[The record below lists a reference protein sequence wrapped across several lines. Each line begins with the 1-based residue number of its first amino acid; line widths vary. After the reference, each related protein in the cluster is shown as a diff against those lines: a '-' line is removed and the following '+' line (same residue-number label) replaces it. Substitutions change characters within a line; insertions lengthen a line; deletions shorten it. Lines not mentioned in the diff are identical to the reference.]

1 MLTKK
6 YTVTLLLS
14 LWLMGVLWSAP
25 EDLDVFIDFENTT
38 GEGDFVIGESPNSV
52 RFIGF
57 KLQSTDD
64 PNLSHSGSNAL
75 VLEAGEEGKIIFER
89 GVNLLQFYAAETTG
103 DGRIEL
109 RDKNA
114 FILHK
119 NGVVVNLPT
128 SISPQVK
135 PELHSYVAYSG
146 DIDDDKDLNFT
157 NGIKLITIKD
167 VSGQIALD
175 DLGFSY
181 VDGPPNNTLYEDFEN
196 LFADPQFEDP
206 ENFTLGESP
215 ISATFTGGLAQAIGV
230 LRTYNH
236 TFPFGDNLLSEA
248 AWGVYNGT
256 SGTITFET
264 PAAQVQF
271 YASVYDKDDGEIRVF
286 DTNDNLIGLTTK
298 IPNDISIEAS
308 KVPIPFYD
316 INAIDLGA
324 PDGIG
329 KIVFINKPQNSLA
342 LFFNYNTIDDFGF
355 TPITESDQHNI
366 PDEVVIIGS
375 GEIVGTNIRHPNGNI
390 FDQVLLT
397 GEKVTLRADNGQIT
411 RASFVDIN
419 DDIVQVEFSGS
430 GTVTINFNPGTIQGP
445 ATPRKYNQDIAYVKG
460 HPHVVLSRADQTTYL
475 SIFTVGTINA
485 EDQTI
490 FLPGENYDAVA
501 DISFIEVI
509 NSRSVGGIHSANA
522 RFSNDIGRVGIIAP
536 EVEVAVRVLIGEI
549 DAREEAIPYL
559 LFGDQSFTV
568 NAAYPGLRITGGD
581 LTQSNG
587 KSIIVAPGELIKGGF
602 DSLISQRN
610 IKSDNTLQPAR
621 NINAEF
627 VNESGDEVVIIVVE
641 NSQ

>member
-1 MLTKK
+1 M
-6 YTVTLLLS
+6 LLLTF
-14 LWLMGVLWSAP
+14 WLLGVLWSAP

-38 GEGDFVIGESPNSV
+38 GEGDFVIGQSPNRV

-57 KLQSTDD
+57 TLQSTND
-64 PNLSHSGSNAL
+64 PDLSHSGTKSL
-75 VLEAGEEGKIIFER
+75 IIETGEEGKIIFER
-89 GVNLLQFYAAETTG
+89 GVNLLQFYAAETNG
-103 DGRIEL
+103 EGRIEL

-119 NGVVVNLPT
+119 NGVAVSLPT
-128 SISPQVK
+128 SISPQVN
-135 PELHSYVAYSG
+135 PVLHSFIAFSG
-146 DIDDDKDLNFT
+146 NLNDGSDLNYT
-157 NGIKLITIKD
+157 NGIKTISLKN

-196 LFADPQFEDP
+196 IFSDPQFEDP

-215 ISATFTGGLAQAIGV
+215 ITATFTGGLAREIGV
-230 LRTYNH
+230 SRTYNH
-236 TFPFGDNLLSEA
+236 TFPFGDHLLSEA

-286 DTNDNLIGLTTK
+286 DSHDNLIGITTK
-298 IPNDISIEAS
+298 IPNDISIEVS
-308 KVPIPFYD
+308 TDPIPFYD

-329 KIVFINKPQNSLA
+329 KIEYINKPQNSLV

-355 TPITESDQHNI
+355 TPITVSDQHNI
-366 PDEVVIIGS
+366 PDEVVITGS
-375 GEIVGTNIRHPNGNI
+375 GEIVGTNILHPNGNI
-390 FDQVLLT
+390 FDQVLIT

-419 DDIVQVEFSGS
+419 DDIVQVEFSGA
-430 GTVTINFNPGTIQGP
+430 GTVAINLDPDTLRGP
-445 ATPRKYNQDIAYVKG
+445 ATPRKYMQDIAYVKG
-460 HPHVVLSRADQTTYL
+460 HPHVVLSGADETTYL
-475 SIFTVGTINA
+475 SIFTVGPINA

-490 FLPGENYDAVA
+490 FIPGEDYDAVA

-509 NSRSVGGIHSANA
+509 NSNRVGGIHSANA
-522 RFSNDIGRVGIIAP
+522 RFSNDTGKVGFFAP
-536 EVEVAVRVLIGEI
+536 GVEVAVRVLIGEI

-581 LTQSNG
+581 LAQSNG
-587 KSIIVAPGELIKGGF
+587 KPIIVAPGKIVKGGF
-602 DSLISQRN
+602 DALISQRN

-627 VNESGDEVVIIVVE
+627 VNESGDEVIIIVVE

>member
-1 MLTKK
+1 MINLK
-6 YTVTLLLS
+6 YIVSILLS
-14 LWLMGVLWSAP
+14 FNLAVVLWSVP
-25 EDLDVFIDFENTT
+25 EDLDVFIDFENIT
-38 GEGDFVIGESPNSV
+38 GEDDFVIGQSPNTV

-57 KLQSTDD
+57 TLQSTND
-64 PNLSHSGSNAL
+64 PDLSHSGSNAL
-75 VLEAGEEGKIIFER
+75 ILEAGEEGKVIFER
-89 GVNLLQFYAAETTG
+89 GVNLLQFYAAETSG
-103 DGRIEL
+103 EGRIEL

-119 NGVVVNLPT
+119 NGVAVNLPT
-128 SISPQVK
+128 SISPQVN
-135 PELHSYVAYSG
+135 PVLHSYIAYSG
-146 DIDDDKDLNFT
+146 DLDDGHDLNFT
-157 NGIKLITIKD
+157 NGIKTITIKD

-196 LFADPQFEDP
+196 LFTDPQFTDP

-215 ISATFTGGLAQAIGV
+215 ISVTFTGGLARTIG
-230 LRTYNH
+230 LSRTFNH
-236 TFPFGDNLLSEA
+236 TFPFGDTLLSEA

-286 DTNDNLIGLTTK
+286 DTNDNLIGISTK

-308 KVPIPFYD
+308 KDPIPFYD

-329 KIVFINKPQNSLA
+329 KIVYINNPQNSLV

-366 PDEVVIIGS
+366 PDEVVITGS
-375 GEIVGTNIRHPNGNI
+375 GEIVGANILHPNGYI
-390 FDQVLLT
+390 IDQVLIT

-411 RASFVDIN
+411 RASFIDIN

-430 GTVTINFNPGTIQGP
+430 GTVTINLNPDTFQGP
-445 ATPRKYNQDIAYVKG
+445 ALPLKYNQDIAYVKG
-460 HPHVVLSRADQTTYL
+460 HPHVVLSNVDASTYL
-475 SIFTVGTINA
+475 SIFTVGPINA

-490 FLPGENYDAVA
+490 FMPGENYDAVA
-501 DISFIEVI
+501 DISLIEVL
-509 NSRSVGGIHSANA
+509 NSKIVGGIHSANA
-522 RFSNDIGRVGIIAP
+522 RFSNDIGRVGFFAP
-536 EVEVAVRVLIGEI
+536 GVEVAVRVFIGEI
-549 DAREEAIPYL
+549 DAREEATPYI
-559 LFGDQSFTV
+559 LFSDRSFTV

-581 LTQSNG
+581 LAQTNG
-587 KSIIVAPGELIKGGF
+587 KSIIVAPREIIKGG
-602 DSLISQRN
+602 SIH
-610 IKSDNTLQPAR
+610 
-621 NINAEF
+621 
-627 VNESGDEVVIIVVE
+627 
-641 NSQ
+641 